1 MPIMFVVLFG
11 YVFGSSITVAGG
23 HYRTY
28 LMSGLFAPAPS
39 SRT

>member
-23 HYRTY
+23 HYRTH
-28 LMSGLFAPAPS
+28 LMSGLFAPTPS